1 MNIQSSLNQ
10 TFSVATFLLSQTDI
24 PKTAKLNQRLKT
36 AQKAT
41 EQTAKPI
48 LGTADDE
55 ASFTAYENALKTEA
69 EAAEAVFQADPTEKS
84 YKTMKET
91 RGYYDDQVE
100 AREHDMEQRM
110 KAEQDRL
117 NRDAIRRKILSGGLE

>member
-24 PKTAKLNQRLKT
+24 PKIAKLKQRLKT
-36 AQKAT
+36 AGQAT
-41 EQTAKPI
+41 SETAKPI
-48 LGTADDE
+48 LGIADDQ
-55 ASFTAYENALKTEA
+55 ATFDAYENALKTEA
-69 EAAEAVFQADPTEKS
+69 EAAETVFQADPTEKS
-84 YKTMKET
+84 YKTMKDARDNYES
-91 RGYYDDQVE
+91 QVE
-100 AREHDMEQRM
+100 AREYDREQRM

>member
-24 PKTAKLNQRLKT
+24 PKIAKLNQRLKT

-41 EQTAKPI
+41 GETAKPI
-48 LGTADDE
+48 LGTADDQ
-55 ASFTAYENALKTEA
+55 ATFDAYENALKTEA

-84 YKTMKET
+84 YKTMKDT
-91 RGYYDDQVE
+91 RDNYESQVE
-100 AREHDMEQRM
+100 AREYDREQRM
-110 KAEQDRL
+110 KEEQDRL